1 VIRRT
6 RRGVLKTFNSQA
18 IFSMKDVTANPSSV
32 SVKTDRGRRI
42 AVIGSGISGLGAAW
56 LLSRS
61 SGVTLFE
68 ENDYYGGHSNTVFAD
83 TPRGRVPVDTGF
95 IVYNAPNY
103 PNLTALFDHLGVETR
118 ETTMSFS
125 ASLNGGRFE
134 YSGSGLAGLL
144 AQPANAAKPRF
155 WTMVRD
161 ILRFYEEAPKVLSDD
176 VAGQESLGD
185 YLKRNGYGERFIQDH
200 LLPMAAAIWS
210 APTDQMMAFPMTGF
224 VRFFVNHGLLQVKGR
239 PLWRTVTGGSR
250 EYVKRLLAD
259 ADIDVRKNTGIVRVR
274 RLNDGVELTDRH
286 GVTHLFDH
294 VVMASHADQSLA
306 MIKDATDEERAI
318 LGAFAYQKNR
328 AILHSDPS
336 LMPRRKRAWAAWNYC
351 RNGDQPSDPVS
362 VTYWMNVL
370 QHLDKDTPL
379 FVSLNPDRK
388 PAPDLVHY
396 ETEYDHPLF
405 DSAAIRAQRDLWR
418 IQGAHRTWFCGAYCG
433 YGFHEDGLQ
442 SGLAV
447 AEALSGVRRP
457 WTVANES
464 GRIHLGPSGRMVHNE
479 RPFMEAA
486 Q

>member
-1 VIRRT
+1 
-6 RRGVLKTFNSQA
+6 
-18 IFSMKDVTANPSSV
+18 MKDFTVNSPSV
-32 SVKTDRGRRI
+32 PDQPLRGRNI

-61 SGVTLFE
+61 CKVTLFE
-68 ENDYYGGHSNTVFAD
+68 ENDYCGGHSNTVVAQ
-83 TPRGRVPVDTGF
+83 TPRGPVPVDTGF
-95 IVYNAPNY
+95 IVFNAPNY
-103 PNLTALFDHLGVETR
+103 PNLTALFDHLDVNTR

-125 ASLNGGRFE
+125 ASLNAGRFE

-155 WTMVRD
+155 WSMVRD
-161 ILRFYEEAPKVLSDD
+161 ILRFYKEAPTVLSDEA
-176 VAGQESLGD
+176 AGQESLGD

-224 VRFFVNHGLLQVKGR
+224 VRFFVNHGLLQVKDR
-239 PLWRTVTGGSR
+239 PMWRTVTGGSR

-259 ADIDVRKNTGIVRVR
+259 AEIDVRKNSPITRVR
-274 RLNDGVELTDRH
+274 RLDNGVELMDSE
-286 GVTHLFDH
+286 GATHKFDH
-294 VVMASHADQSLA
+294 VVMASHADQSLV
-306 MIKDATDEERAI
+306 MIEDATDEERRI

-351 RNGDQPSDPVS
+351 RNGDQPTDPVS
-362 VTYWMNVL
+362 VTYWMNAL
-370 QHLDKDTPL
+370 QHLDKETPL
-379 FVSLNPDRK
+379 FVSLNPDRA

-396 ETEYDHPLF
+396 ETDYDHPLF
-405 DSAAIRAQRDLWR
+405 DAAAIRAQRELWR
-418 IQGAHRTWFCGAYCG
+418 IQGAHRTWFCGAFCG

-447 AEALSGVRRP
+447 AEALSGQRRP

-464 GRIHLGPSGRMVHNE
+464 GRIHLGPSGHMIHSE
-479 RPFMEAA
+479 RPLMEAA
-486 Q
+486 PQPEAAQ